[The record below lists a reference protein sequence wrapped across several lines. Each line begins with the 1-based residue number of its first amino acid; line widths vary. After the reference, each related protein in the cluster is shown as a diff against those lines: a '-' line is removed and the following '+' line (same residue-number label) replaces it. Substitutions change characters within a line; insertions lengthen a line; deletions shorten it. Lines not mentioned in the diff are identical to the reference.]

1 MNVILFD
8 DAVIRI
14 DLLPFT
20 FTRPTHDVRVGILTI
35 KEKWEKRLNVRSS
48 TLTENYLQKKYPRI
62 EANDNLMIN
71 GALCPD
77 NDLIDTIARL
87 QKGQYLIRN
96 ETVLASR
103 QPEATFDHI
112 REGKEISYPNEVT
125 LIDKSVKI
133 FLKNAEQI
141 KLDFKIITAGRVSQP
156 VIDKHTIVY
165 NAENIFIEEGVT
177 IKAAILNAESGPIYL
192 GKNST
197 VQEGAIIRGSFA
209 LCEGSQINM
218 GAKMRGDTTVG
229 PFSKVGGEV
238 SLSVIFGHS
247 NKSHDGFLG
256 CSVIGEWCNL
266 GADTNTSNLKNNY
279 DTVKLWSH
287 GKHAMAD
294 TGLQFCGLMMGD
306 HSKCSINTMFN
317 TGTVI
322 DVSANVFGDGFPK
335 TYIPSFAW
343 GGSAGFTTFKFEK
356 ALTVAER
363 VLARRE
369 LPLTQDDIDILK
381 AVYEQS
387 ITHRDWTE

>member
-8 DAVIRI
+8 DPVIRI

-20 FTRPTHDVRVGILTI
+20 FTRPIPEVRVGILTI

-48 TLTENYLQKKYPRI
+48 TLTENYLQRKYPCI
-62 EANDNLMIN
+62 ETNDNLMIN
-71 GALCPD
+71 GALCPE
-77 NDLIDTIARL
+77 NDLIDAIARL

-96 ETVLASR
+96 DTVLASR
-103 QPEATFDHI
+103 QPEATYEHI
-112 REGKEISYPNEVT
+112 REGKEISYPYEVT

-133 FLKNAEQI
+133 FLKNAAQI
-141 KLDFKIITAGRVSQP
+141 KSDFKIITVGRVSQP
-156 VIDKHTIVY
+156 VSDKHTIVY

-197 VQEGAIIRGSFA
+197 VQEGAMIRGSFA

-287 GKHAMAD
+287 GKRAMAD

-343 GGSAGFTTFKFEK
+343 GGSAGFTTFKLEK
-356 ALTVAER
+356 ALAVAER

-369 LPLTQDDIDILK
+369 LPLTQDDVDILK